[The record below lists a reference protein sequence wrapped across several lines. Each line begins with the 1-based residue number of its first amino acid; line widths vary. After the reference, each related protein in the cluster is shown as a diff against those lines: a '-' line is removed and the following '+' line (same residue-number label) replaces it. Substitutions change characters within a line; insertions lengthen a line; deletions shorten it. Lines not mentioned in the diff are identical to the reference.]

1 MLFFATI
8 GFRASTNI
16 SLNLFLN
23 ICLFYLATSSISN
36 FFYFILLYF
45 LFVLFSIASCIKFS
59 LLQLILYLKEYVLLC
74 YAIFDI
80 NIAKNSWLPHQNKT
94 LPFNDFFCTNKRT
107 LYFPVFDIVL
117 SSERS
122 TFPKFVWG
130 TGQRL
135 FFIFQ
140 NFTIY

>member
-23 ICLFYLATSSISN
+23 ICLFWLLHLSQN

-45 LFVLFSIASCIKFS
+45 LFFLFSIASCIKFS

-94 LPFNDFFCTNKRT
+94 LPFNDFFVLISV
-107 LYFPVFDIVL
+107 LYIFLYSILSCPLKDQLFPN
-117 SSERS
+117 
-122 TFPKFVWG
+122 
-130 TGQRL
+130 L
-135 FFIFQ
+135 FGDWTKVIYFILQ
-140 NFTIY
+140 NFTTY